1 MQSTRPDPGEVEL
14 IVETPNPSMQ
24 FAGASPPNAAH
35 VMRNRLLIAGAA
47 VLVLGGG
54 WMLLQRKSGGS
65 QNTSA
70 AIEAHPGCTF
80 RAAGLEEISRG
91 NCKLAGELFN
101 RALTAHCP
109 ADDLVDLY
117 KMSLE
122 ICLQKGSADS
132 VGSGS
137 ATAPAPVMATILVT
151 SSPSGANVFID
162 NVAQGRTPT
171 RVQAT
176 LGKHLVR
183 MEDAA
188 GETWEKSMT
197 ASVEGAYSVDHAFAP
212 ARVAAAVVP
221 KRNVE
226 PVRRPPPR
234 EPTRTN
240 NSGNTAAANDPVVR
254 PPVTPTVVTSNPLT
268 GPSNVTTPVTPLV
281 PPVEVKPDPVAVKP
295 LVPPPPVTP
304 PPVVS
309 PVVTTPAIT
318 NNPKV
323 VKNPEVAA
331 VVPGGIM
338 VDARNVSGGEV
349 FVNGKRQGR
358 EPMTVRGLTP
368 GVTLVEIR
376 VGDNVVQSR
385 SITVKSNTTSKW
397 SPL

>member
-1 MQSTRPDPGEVEL
+1 M
-14 IVETPNPSMQ
+14 
-24 FAGASPPNAAH
+24 A
-35 VMRNRLLIAGAA
+35 
-47 VLVLGGG
+47 
-54 WMLLQRKSGGS
+54 RKSGGAK
-65 QNTSA
+65 NTTA

-80 RAAGLEEISRG
+80 RAAGLDEISRG

-122 ICLQKGSADS
+122 ICLQKGSGEPALA
-132 VGSGS
+132 GS
-137 ATAPAPVMATILVT
+137 AALAAPAMATILVT

-162 NVAQGRTPT
+162 EVAQGRTPT

-176 LGKHLVR
+176 LGKHRVR
-183 MEDAA
+183 IEDAA
-188 GETWEKSMT
+188 GETWEQSVT

-221 KRNVE
+221 RRNVE

-234 EPTRTN
+234 ESNRATNGGN
-240 NSGNTAAANDPVVR
+240 NSTSNDPVVR
-254 PPVTPTVVTSNPLT
+254 PPVTPLVPAVATTNPLT
-268 GPSNVTTPVTPLV
+268 GTTGTTVPTTPVLPT
-281 PPVEVKPDPVAVKP
+281 VEVKPEVVAAK
-295 LVPPPPVTP
+295 PPVTP
-304 PPVVS
+304 PLVPTALVTPAVVS
-309 PVVTTPAIT
+309 QPAIATTPKT
-318 NNPKV
+318 
-323 VKNPEVAA
+323 VKTAELTA

-358 EPMTVRGLTP
+358 EPMTVRGLPP
-368 GVTLVEIR
+368 GATLVEIR
-376 VGDNVVQSR
+376 VGDNVVQKR
-385 SITVKSNTTSKW
+385 TITVKSNTTSKW